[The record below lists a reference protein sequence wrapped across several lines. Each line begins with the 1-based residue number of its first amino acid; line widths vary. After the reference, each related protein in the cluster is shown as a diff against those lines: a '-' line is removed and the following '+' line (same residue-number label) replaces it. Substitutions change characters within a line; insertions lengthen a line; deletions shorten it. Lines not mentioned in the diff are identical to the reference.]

1 MTELIATTA
10 APNPAVSDP
19 EAEAVTVA
27 PAAAPPKER
36 WFLRFTLAQRYLH
49 AVLFTSFL
57 VLAATGL
64 IMRFSGSVWA
74 IRFAKAVDGFGTI
87 LFFHKF
93 CALILTLAFLIHVR
107 EIIARGIFRHEK
119 GIFWGATSM
128 VANWK
133 DVKDLFAHMRW
144 FLGLGPKPKFERY
157 AYWEKFDYWAVF
169 WGMVVIGFSGYAMW
183 FAPFFARFLPGWAL
197 NAALVIHSE
206 EGLLAILFI
215 FSIHFVNTH
224 LRPDSFPMDMV
235 IFTGRESEEEFKKRR
250 PDEYQR
256 MMAEGKGA
264 TRITDAPPKWL
275 INFSRVVG
283 FTALFIGV
291 TLLVLTLTAYFAG

>member
-1 MTELIATTA
+1 MPEITE
-10 APNPAVSDP
+10 APIVVPS
-19 EAEAVTVA
+19 
-27 PAAAPPKER
+27 AAAVASAPEQKER
-36 WFLRFTLAQRYLH
+36 YFLRFTLGQRYLH
-49 AVLFTSFL
+49 AVLFSTFL
-57 VLAATGL
+57 GLAATGL
-64 IMRFSGSVWA
+64 PLRFSSAPWA
-74 IRFAKAVDGFGTI
+74 VRFAKLVDGFGTI

-107 EIIARGIFRHEK
+107 EIVARGVFQRQK
-119 GIFWGATSM
+119 GIFWGPTSM

-133 DVKDLFAHMRW
+133 DVKDLFGHMRW

-197 NAALVIHSE
+197 NAALIIHSE

-215 FSIHFVNTH
+215 FAIHFVNTH
-224 LRPDSFPMDMV
+224 LRPDSFPMDYV
-235 IFTGRESEEEFKKRR
+235 IFTGRESEEEYKKRR
-250 PDEYQR
+250 PMEYAR
-256 MMAEGKGA
+256 MREEGRSA
-264 TRITDAPPKWL
+264 IRITDAPPKWL

-283 FTALFIGV
+283 FTAILIGL
-291 TLLVLTLTAYFAG
+291 TLLILTLSAYIAG

>member
-1 MTELIATTA
+1 
-10 APNPAVSDP
+10 
-19 EAEAVTVA
+19 
-27 PAAAPPKER
+27 
-36 WFLRFTLAQRYLH
+36 
-49 AVLFTSFL
+49 
-57 VLAATGL
+57 
-64 IMRFSGSVWA
+64 
-74 IRFAKAVDGFGTI
+74 
-87 LFFHKF
+87 
-93 CALILTLAFLIHVR
+93 
-107 EIIARGIFRHEK
+107 
-119 GIFWGATSM
+119 M

-144 FLGLGPKPKFERY
+144 FLGLGPKPRFERY

-183 FAPFFARFLPGWAL
+183 FAPFFAHFLPGWAL

-235 IFTGRESEEEFKKRR
+235 IFTGRESEEEYKNRR
-250 PDEYQR
+250 PDEYKR
-256 MMAEGKGA
+256 MMAEGRGA

-283 FTALFIGV
+283 FTAMLIGL
-291 TLLVLTLTAYFAG
+291 TLLVLTLTAYFAE